1 MRTRFDVKGK
11 EVVIRE
17 ISAIVAVFCIV
28 LARYAALTDD
38 GPVALEQGTNQSVE
52 RAVEVLS
59 AFVVGKPEMR
69 GADIV
74 RITGLGQSTVS
85 RLLATMESLGLVAR
99 DPTSGLFRLGLQHL
113 TFASVALNQHPVH
126 RTGRQVAQNL
136 ACRLGLGVN
145 IAVRDAD
152 TLFYLCNF
160 DGMAAPRSY
169 TLAGHRN
176 PLHATG
182 IGKCLLL
189 GLDDAQ
195 RRELLG
201 AELASYT
208 TRTIA
213 SHDDLDAE
221 LARTEVRG
229 YALEI
234 EELARGRACIAA
246 PIRDA
251 QSDIVAAM
259 SISGP
264 LSAMDL
270 TGREDELAGLVI
282 EAADSI
288 ATGLGYVVTPGL
300 HAVGMRTRGRTIN
313 TARAG

>member
-1 MRTRFDVKGK
+1 MWPSHGN
-11 EVVIRE
+11 I
-17 ISAIVAVFCIV
+17 ALVAV
-28 LARYAALTDD
+28 
-38 GPVALEQGTNQSVE
+38 EQSTNQSVE
-52 RAVEVLS
+52 RAVEVLN

-69 GADIV
+69 VADIV

-85 RLLATMESLGLVAR
+85 RLLATLESLGLVAR
-99 DPTSGLFRLGLQHL
+99 DPTSSLFRLGLQNL
-113 TFASVALNQHPVH
+113 TYASVALNEHPVH
-126 RTGRQVAQNL
+126 RAGRQVAQNL
-136 ACRLGLGVN
+136 ACGLGLGVN

-160 DGMAAPRSY
+160 DGKAAPRSY

-189 GLDDAQ
+189 ALDDEQ

-201 AELASYT
+201 TELARYT
-208 TRTIA
+208 TRTIT
-213 SHDDLDAE
+213 SHDELDAE
-221 LARTEVRG
+221 LTRTADRG

-234 EELARGRACIAA
+234 EELARGRACIAT

-251 QSDIVAAM
+251 QSHIVAAV

-264 LSAMDL
+264 LSAVDPA
-270 TGREDELAGLVI
+270 GREDELAGLVI
-282 EAADSI
+282 ETADSI

-300 HAVGMRTRGRTIN
+300 HAVGMLARGR
-313 TARAG
+313 RR